1 MRLWRRLAIGAIG
14 AVALGGATDTA
25 TARLFMGTIRPQ
37 FTRQPRSTRQPQFM
51 CLHPVSPPH
60 RTTGLALDVIG
71 RAFYVLISAVLASVS

>member
-25 TARLFMGTIRPQ
+25 TARLFMGTIHPQ
-37 FTRQPRSTRQPQFM
+37 FTRRPQFM
-51 CLHPVSPPH
+51 CIHPVSTPI

-71 RAFYVLISAVLASVS
+71 RSLHLVVLCAA